1 LNLDVNPARIC
12 FGPAWASIGRPTSL
26 NSLNQAFILRRFL
39 ANFRLMMNSQDPIRI
54 EPQHKPEPSE
64 RPAAASAA
72 SPKSGEVGGRAGPE
86 PTRFGD
92 WELRGR
98 CIDF

>member
-1 LNLDVNPARIC
+1 LNLDVNPARIR
-12 FGPAWASIGRPTSL
+12 FEPARASIGRPTSP
-26 NSLNQAFILRRFL
+26 NSLNQAFILQRFL
-39 ANFRLMMNSQDPIRI
+39 ANFRPMMNAQDQIRI
-54 EPQHKPEPSE
+54 EPQPTEPSE
-64 RPAAASAA
+64 RPAATPAA
-72 SPKSGEVGGRAGPE
+72 SSKPGEVGGREGPE

>member
-1 LNLDVNPARIC
+1 MPNDDNQNDISELPTAPPVEPAPPVRSAA
-12 FGPAWASIGRPTSL
+12 PV
-26 NSLNQAFILRRFL
+26 Q
-39 ANFRLMMNSQDPIRI
+39 
-54 EPQHKPEPSE
+54 
-64 RPAAASAA
+64 PAAL
-72 SPKSGEVGGRAGPE
+72 PCEVGGREGPE

>member
-1 LNLDVNPARIC
+1 MSTCENQLRAVAGVNRSAELAE
-12 FGPAWASIGRPTSL
+12 FGQSSVHNATFSGKLSP
-26 NSLNQAFILRRFL
+26 
-39 ANFRLMMNSQDPIRI
+39 LMMNPEDPIRI
-54 EPQHKPEPSE
+54 EPPHTPDQGEP
-64 RPAAASAA
+64 PAATPAVS
-72 SPKSGEVGGRAGPE
+72 SKSSEVGGREGPE

>member
-1 LNLDVNPARIC
+1 MSTLRNGVFSGKLSPVMTHSEESAQGEQPGAAP
-12 FGPAWASIGRPTSL
+12 GPV
-26 NSLNQAFILRRFL
+26 
-39 ANFRLMMNSQDPIRI
+39 
-54 EPQHKPEPSE
+54 PEPLHAQL
-64 RPAAASAA
+64 RTPPGTLAPA
-72 SPKSGEVGGRAGPE
+72 PREVGGREGPE

>member
-1 LNLDVNPARIC
+1 VLPNDDNQNDISEL
-12 FGPAWASIGRPTSL
+12 PTSPPA
-26 NSLNQAFILRRFL
+26 Q
-39 ANFRLMMNSQDPIRI
+39 
-54 EPQHKPEPSE
+54 
-64 RPAAASAA
+64 PAA
-72 SPKSGEVGGRAGPE
+72 PPREVGGREGPE

>member
-1 LNLDVNPARIC
+1 MNGGDRRFCQPL
-12 FGPAWASIGRPTSL
+12 
-26 NSLNQAFILRRFL
+26 QAVIAAILRGMVKAARFL
-39 ANFRLMMNSQDPIRI
+39 AKFRSVTPNNEESNDPA
-54 EPQHKPEPSE
+54 PPP
-64 RPAAASAA
+64 PAAASPA
-72 SPKSGEVGGRAGPE
+72 SSAPPVREIGGREGPE

>member
-1 LNLDVNPARIC
+1 MNEAARPDCQPPAPSRAAAPRYLRPGVRRVGYRPLFSGTLSPVLPNDDNQNEI
-12 FGPAWASIGRPTSL
+12 SELPTSPPA
-26 NSLNQAFILRRFL
+26 Q
-39 ANFRLMMNSQDPIRI
+39 
-54 EPQHKPEPSE
+54 
-64 RPAAASAA
+64 PAA
-72 SPKSGEVGGRAGPE
+72 PPREVGGREGPE

>member
-1 LNLDVNPARIC
+1 LIRDVNPARIR

-26 NSLNQAFILRRFL
+26 ISLNQAIILQRFL
-39 ANFRLMMNSQDPIRI
+39 ANFRLMMNSQDQIRI
-54 EPQHKPEPSE
+54 EPQDTEPSA
-64 RPAAASAA
+64 RPAATPAA
-72 SPKSGEVGGRAGPE
+72 PSKPGEVGGREGPE

>member
-1 LNLDVNPARIC
+1 LNLDVNPAQLS
-12 FGPAWASIGRPTSL
+12 FEPARASIGRPTSL
-26 NSLNQAFILRRFL
+26 NSLNQAFMLQRFL
-39 ANFRLMMNSQDPIRI
+39 ANFRLMMNSEGQSRI
-54 EPQHKPEPSE
+54 EPQHTEPSE
-64 RPAAASAA
+64 RPAATPAA
-72 SPKSGEVGGRAGPE
+72 SSTGEVGGREGPE

>member
-1 LNLDVNPARIC
+1 MPNDDNQNDISEPPTAPPVQPA
-12 FGPAWASIGRPTSL
+12 PPGRSAAPV
-26 NSLNQAFILRRFL
+26 Q
-39 ANFRLMMNSQDPIRI
+39 
-54 EPQHKPEPSE
+54 
-64 RPAAASAA
+64 PAAL
-72 SPKSGEVGGRAGPE
+72 PREVGGREGPE